1 MEFTVSSLSF
11 TREGGCHKMS
21 QILSVGVK
29 IFKNKSHDLL
39 EQEIND
45 HLKMFENRI
54 NPVDESVNI
63 QYEIAEETVL
73 DNNGNPK
80 KELIYSA

>member
-1 MEFTVSSLSF
+1 
-11 TREGGCHKMS
+11 MS

-45 HLKMFENRI
+45 HLKMFENRN

-73 DNNGNPK
+73 DHNGNPK

>member
-1 MEFTVSSLSF
+1 
-11 TREGGCHKMS
+11 MS

-39 EQEIND
+39 EQENND
-45 HLKMFENRI
+45 HLKMFETRN
-54 NPVDESVNI
+54 NPVDESVTI

>member
-1 MEFTVSSLSF
+1 
-11 TREGGCHKMS
+11 MS

-45 HLKMFENRI
+45 HLKMFENRN

-80 KELIYSA
+80 KELIYSALVQITISAP

>member
-1 MEFTVSSLSF
+1 
-11 TREGGCHKMS
+11 MS

-45 HLKMFENRI
+45 HLKMFENRN
-54 NPVDESVNI
+54 NPVDESVTI

-80 KELIYSA
+80 KELIYSALVQITISAP

>member
-1 MEFTVSSLSF
+1 
-11 TREGGCHKMS
+11 MS

-45 HLKMFENRI
+45 HLKMFENRN

>member
-1 MEFTVSSLSF
+1 
-11 TREGGCHKMS
+11 MS

-45 HLKMFENRI
+45 HLKMFENRN
-54 NPVDESVNI
+54 NPVDESVTI

>member
-1 MEFTVSSLSF
+1 
-11 TREGGCHKMS
+11 
-21 QILSVGVK
+21 
-29 IFKNKSHDLL
+29 
-39 EQEIND
+39 
-45 HLKMFENRI
+45 MFENRN

-80 KELIYSA
+80 KELIYSALVQITISAP

>member
-1 MEFTVSSLSF
+1 
-11 TREGGCHKMS
+11 MS

-45 HLKMFENRI
+45 HLKMFENRN

-73 DNNGNPK
+73 DNNGNQK
-80 KELIYSA
+80 KELIYSALVQITISAP